1 MEWCSLTQTVIQAA
15 CARFWSSEQGIP
27 KCTTQN
33 FYKDAA
39 CTRYACFA
47 CRSQRAN
54 FCLQTN
60 IHKILFHNVTL
71 KRTMLRSKC
80 NYANFVQKSVLT
92 ASKSKLPS
100 NSVTTQIQSHT
111 YQGWQREQ
119 WRLVTGEGAEAQWAS
134 ETEEKINYKYLHRV
148 QFGGGGGGWF

>member
-1 MEWCSLTQTVIQAA
+1 MEWRNLTQTMIQDS
-15 CARFWSSEQGIP
+15 CARFWSSEQGIQ

-33 FYKDAA
+33 FYKDIS
-39 CTRYACFA
+39 CTRCACFA
-47 CRSQRAN
+47 SRSQRAN
-54 FCLQTN
+54 VCLQTN
-60 IHKILFHNVTL
+60 IHNIFFHNVTA
-71 KRTMLRSKC
+71 KTMLRSKF

-92 ASKSKLPS
+92 VAKSKLPS

-134 ETEEKINYKYLHRV
+134 ETEKMINYKYPYRV
-148 QFGGGGGGWF
+148 